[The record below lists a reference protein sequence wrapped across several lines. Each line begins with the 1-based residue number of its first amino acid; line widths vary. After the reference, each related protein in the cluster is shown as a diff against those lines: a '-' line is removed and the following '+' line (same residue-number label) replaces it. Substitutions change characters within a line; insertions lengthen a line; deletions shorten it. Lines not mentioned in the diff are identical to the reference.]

1 MKNDYQIKF
10 ERTVKRLNDTFKGKE
25 IGELNSDELKQFILD
40 NFKTINRSAYY
51 NSVKIL
57 NDILKH
63 YNNEIEIDSKLYVE
77 ECVQTKD
84 IQYFTKTEIINV
96 CNALLNFQDKLIIYL
111 LWNGVMGKE
120 YCDIL
125 NMRTSDVADD
135 YSYIMINNRK
145 FMCDDY
151 MKFLVKGTI
160 KQITYVKFVRNSE
173 ELLSPDTFDFNSSSP
188 YLIKVKP
195 NKRNADGLRP
205 MTSSALQRKLT
216 KLQDIY
222 LEECNEPIILS
233 GLSLVKSG
241 VLYQMFMKEVQDG
254 VVWTIDEIDRHL
266 KMTGHRINKNEL
278 YRIYWNRYHGSNI
291 AIY

>member
-1 MKNDYQIKF
+1 MSDYEIKF
-10 ERTVKRLNDTFKGKE
+10 QRTVKRLTDTFKGKE
-25 IGELNSDELKQFILD
+25 ISELNSDELKQFILD

-51 NSVKIL
+51 NSIKIL
-57 NDILKH
+57 NDILKE

-125 NMRTSDVADD
+125 NMRVDDVAKD
-135 YSYIMINNRK
+135 YSYININGRK

-151 MKFLVKGTI
+151 MKFLVRGTI

-195 NKRNADGLRP
+195 SKRNSDGLRP

-222 LEECNEPIILS
+222 LEECNEQIILS

-241 VLYQMFMKEVQDG
+241 ILYDLFMREVKNGD
-254 VVWTIDEIDRHL
+254 VWTIENISEYL
-266 KMTGHRINKNEL
+266 KVRGYKINKNEL

>member
-1 MKNDYQIKF
+1 
-10 ERTVKRLNDTFKGKE
+10 
-25 IGELNSDELKQFILD
+25 
-40 NFKTINRSAYY
+40 
-51 NSVKIL
+51 
-57 NDILKH
+57 
-63 YNNEIEIDSKLYVE
+63 
-77 ECVQTKD
+77 
-84 IQYFTKTEIINV
+84 
-96 CNALLNFQDKLIIYL
+96 
-111 LWNGVMGKE
+111 
-120 YCDIL
+120 
-125 NMRTSDVADD
+125 MRVNDVAKD
-135 YSYIMINNRK
+135 YSYININGRK

-151 MKFLVKGTI
+151 MKFLVRGTI

-195 NKRNADGLRP
+195 SKRNSDGLRP

-222 LEECNEPIILS
+222 LEECNEQIILS

-241 VLYQMFMKEVQDG
+241 ILYDLFMREVKNGD
-254 VVWTIDEIDRHL
+254 VWTIENISEYL
-266 KMTGHRINKNEL
+266 KVRGYKINKNEL

>member
-1 MKNDYQIKF
+1 MSDYEIKF
-10 ERTVKRLNDTFKGKE
+10 QRTVKRLTDTFKGKE
-25 IGELNSDELKQFILD
+25 ISELNSDELKQFILD

-125 NMRTSDVADD
+125 NMRVNDVAKD
-135 YSYIMINNRK
+135 YSYININGRK

-151 MKFLVKGTI
+151 MKFLVRGTI

-195 NKRNADGLRP
+195 SKRNSDGLRP

-222 LEECNEPIILS
+222 LEECNEQIILS

-254 VVWTIDEIDRHL
+254 IVWTIDEIDRYL

>member
-1 MKNDYQIKF
+1 MSDYEIKF
-10 ERTVKRLNDTFKGKE
+10 QRTVKRLNDTFKGKE
-25 IGELNSDELKQFILD
+25 ISELNSDELKQFILD

-51 NSVKIL
+51 NSIKIL
-57 NDILKH
+57 NDILKE

-111 LWNGVMGKE
+111 LWNGIMGKE

-125 NMRTSDVADD
+125 NMRVDDVAKD
-135 YSYIMINNRK
+135 YSYININGRK

-151 MKFLVKGTI
+151 MKFLVRGTI

-195 NKRNADGLRP
+195 SKRNSDGLRP

-222 LEECNEPIILS
+222 LEECNEQIILS

-241 VLYQMFMKEVQDG
+241 ILYDLFMREVKNGD
-254 VVWTIDEIDRHL
+254 VWTIENISEYL
-266 KMTGHRINKNEL
+266 KVRGYKINKNEL
-278 YRIYWNRYHGSNI
+278 YRIYWNRYHGSNVL
-291 AIY
+291 IY

>member
-1 MKNDYQIKF
+1 MSDYEIKF
-10 ERTVKRLNDTFKGKE
+10 QRTVKRLNDTFKGKE
-25 IGELNSDELKQFILD
+25 ISELNSDELKQFILD

-51 NSVKIL
+51 NSIKIL
-57 NDILKH
+57 NDILKE

-125 NMRTSDVADD
+125 NMRVDDVAKD
-135 YSYIMINNRK
+135 YSYININGRK

-151 MKFLVKGTI
+151 MKFLVRGTI

-195 NKRNADGLRP
+195 SKRNSDGLRP

-222 LEECNEPIILS
+222 LEECNEQIILS

-241 VLYQMFMKEVQDG
+241 ILYDLFMREVKNGD
-254 VVWTIDEIDRHL
+254 VWTIENISEYL
-266 KMTGHRINKNEL
+266 KVRGYKINKNEL

>member
-1 MKNDYQIKF
+1 MSDYEIKF
-10 ERTVKRLNDTFKGKE
+10 QRTVKRLNDTFKGKE
-25 IGELNSDELKQFILD
+25 ISELNSDELKQFILD

-51 NSVKIL
+51 NSIKIL
-57 NDILKH
+57 NDILKE

-125 NMRTSDVADD
+125 NMRVDDVAKD
-135 YSYIMINNRK
+135 YSYININGRK

-151 MKFLVKGTI
+151 MKFLVRGTI

-195 NKRNADGLRP
+195 SKRNSDGMQP

-222 LEECNEPIILS
+222 LEECNEQIILS

-254 VVWTIDEIDRHL
+254 IVWTIDEIDRYL